1 MKVSELLDRS
11 ERFASD
17 IFEFVAELQTQAAPD
32 RARAAADEALMS
44 LEHWRSVGTLLLQ
57 RNIPSALVVQL
68 EQLDAATR
76 SLWLRHVASA
86 EQLNEFFSYQS
97 LAWDQVRPPGLPS
110 ISDMQA
116 RIKERAP
123 INQYY
128 IVSEAREA
136 RWTYSRKELYHDWR
150 KPQVAEGLGSAMLY
164 NSNAV
169 GALVCFQVVDQL
181 GGSSQKE
188 QLRAVIARH
197 PGVIS
202 PSQSER
208 LLAP

>member
-1 MKVSELLDRS
+1 MRVSELLDKS

-17 IFEFVAELQTQAAPD
+17 IFEFVAELQSQAAPD
-32 RARAAADEALMS
+32 RARAAADEAFMS
-44 LEHWRSVGTLLLQ
+44 LEHWRSVGTLLFQ
-57 RNIPSALVVQL
+57 KNIPSALVVQL

-76 SLWLRHVASA
+76 SLWLWHVASG
-86 EQLNEFFSYQS
+86 EQLNEFVLNQS

-116 RIKERAP
+116 RIKESAP
-123 INQYY
+123 INLYY

-169 GALVCFQVVDQL
+169 GALVCFLVVDQL
-181 GGSSQKE
+181 GDSAQME
-188 QLRAVIARH
+188 QLRAVIAKH
-197 PGVIS
+197 PGVIA
-202 PSQSER
+202 PYQSER